1 MLYKKLPLL
10 LFLFATFSFTST
22 AQTPTPTP
30 PEIDDKPEVFFTEEI
45 KMNVSAFNRDGDFVS
60 DVDKDDLVI
69 NEDGRLHQADS
80 LRRIPANVLI
90 MLDTGGELRQ
100 VKSID
105 LTRKVA
111 QALINR
117 LSSQDSVAVLQY
129 FDTADILVDWTKDK
143 EAANQILETKLN
155 FGRRSIFVD
164 ALRLA
169 TEFLQGSKRDNLN
182 LVLVSDGTDS
192 VYDKSERDRALRKLL
207 ASSISVHVISYTQL
221 EYEKIEPKTSSVSR
235 KPPPKQNI
243 GAIPPPLQKGDGN
256 NVTKVPILTINTD
269 KGFLKAMRERKDSLV
284 ESQKFLNELAADTSG
299 MFILPTTT
307 QEMIDKTKIVAQAID
322 SNYVLT
328 YTPKRPLSESPDG
341 EIREIV
347 VTSKRPGLQVES
359 RRKLVM
365 MNREK

>member
-1 MLYKKLPLL
+1 MFYQKLSLL
-10 LFLFATFSFTST
+10 LFFFAVFFIVSK

-30 PEIDDKPEVFFTEEI
+30 PEVDDKPEIFFTEEI

-80 LRRIPANVLI
+80 LRRVPANVLI
-90 MLDTGGELRQ
+90 VLDTGGELRQ

-105 LTRKVA
+105 QTRKVA
-111 QALINR
+111 KALINQ
-117 LSSQDSVAVLQY
+117 LSPQDSVAVLQY
-129 FDTADILVDWTKDK
+129 FDKAGILVDWTRNK
-143 EAANQILETKLN
+143 ETANQTLDTKLN
-155 FGRRSIFVD
+155 FGRRSIFVN

-169 TEFLQGSKRDNLN
+169 TEYLQKSKRDNLN
-182 LVLVSDGTDS
+182 LVLISDGTDS
-192 VYDKSERDRALRKLL
+192 VYDKSERDKALKELL

-221 EYEKIEPKTSSVSR
+221 EYEKVLPKTKSVSR

-256 NVTKVPILTINTD
+256 DVTKVPILTINTD
-269 KGFLKAMRERKDSLV
+269 KGFLRTMRERKEALV
-284 ESQKFLNELAADTSG
+284 ESQKYLNDLAADTSG
-299 MFILPTTT
+299 MFILPATT
-307 QEMIDKTKIVAQAID
+307 QEMIEKTKIVAQAID

-328 YTPKRPLSESPDG
+328 YTPKRPLSESPEG

-347 VTSKRPGLQVES
+347 VTSKRPGLQIES
-359 RRKLVM
+359 RRKLIVLGE
-365 MNREK
+365 NK

>member
-1 MLYKKLPLL
+1 M
-10 LFLFATFSFTST
+10 LFLFT
-22 AQTPTPTP
+22 AFCFISNAQISTPTP
-30 PEIDDKPEVFFTEEI
+30 PETDDKPEIFFTEEI

-80 LRRIPANVLI
+80 LRRLPANVLI
-90 MLDTGGELRQ
+90 VLDTGGELRQ

-105 LTRKVA
+105 QTRKVA
-111 QALINR
+111 NALINQ
-117 LSSQDSVAVLQY
+117 LAPQDSVAILQY
-129 FDTADILVDWTKDK
+129 FDKADILVDWTQDK
-143 EAANQILETKLN
+143 ESAKQILDTKLN

-164 ALRLA
+164 ALRVA
-169 TEFLQGSKRDNLN
+169 TEYLQRSKRDNLN
-182 LVLVSDGTDS
+182 LVLISDGTDS
-192 VYDKSERDRALRKLL
+192 IYDKSERDKALRELL

-221 EYEKIEPKTSSVSR
+221 EYDKILPKTETVSR
-235 KPPPKQNI
+235 KPSPKPQI

-256 NVTKVPILTINTD
+256 NVNKTTILTINTD
-269 KGFLKAMRERKDSLV
+269 KGFLRVMRERRDSLV
-284 ESQKFLNELAADTSG
+284 ESQKYLSDLAADTSG
-299 MFILPTTT
+299 MFILPATM
-307 QEMIDKTKIVAQAID
+307 QEMIDKTKIVARVID

-359 RRKLVM
+359 RRKLVIF
-365 MNREK
+365 RKEK

>member
-1 MLYKKLPLL
+1 MFYKKLPLL
-10 LFLFATFSFTST
+10 LLLFAPFSLISI
-22 AQTPTPTP
+22 AQTPTSTP

-45 KMNVSAFNRDGDFVS
+45 KMNVSAFNREGDFIS

-90 MLDTGGELRQ
+90 VLDTGGELRQ

-111 QALINR
+111 RALINQ
-117 LSSQDSVAVLQY
+117 LMPQDSVAVLQY
-129 FDTADILVDWTKDK
+129 FDKADILVDWTNDK
-143 EAANQILETKLN
+143 QAANQVLDTELN

-169 TEFLQGSKRDNLN
+169 TEFLQKSKRDNLN
-182 LVLVSDGTDS
+182 LVLISDGTDS
-192 VYDKSERDRALRKLL
+192 VYNQTERDRALRELL

-221 EYEKIEPKTSSVSR
+221 EYDKVLPKTKSVTR
-235 KPPPKQNI
+235 KPPPQQNI
-243 GAIPPPLQKGDGN
+243 GAIPQPLQKGDGN
-256 NVTKVPILTINTD
+256 DVTKIPILTINTD
-269 KGFLKAMRERKDSLV
+269 KGFLKTMRERKDSLV
-284 ESQKFLNELAADTSG
+284 ESQKFLNDLAADTSG
-299 MFILPTTT
+299 MFILPATT

-328 YTPKRPLSESPDG
+328 YTPKRLLSESPDG

-359 RRKLVM
+359 RRKLVV